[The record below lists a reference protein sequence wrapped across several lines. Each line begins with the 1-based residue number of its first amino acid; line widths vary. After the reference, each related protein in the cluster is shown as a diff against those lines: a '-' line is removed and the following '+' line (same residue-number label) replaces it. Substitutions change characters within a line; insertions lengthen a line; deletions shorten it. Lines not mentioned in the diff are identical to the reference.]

1 MASKTKYVHGQQDYQ
16 SLYKS
21 LAQLPCCAKCIQS
34 EVTPNQ
40 DSTGCIA
47 AKLEEAGGGYV
58 THNLIHELSSEIS
71 VYS

>member
-1 MASKTKYVHGQQDYQ
+1 MVSNII
-16 SLYKS
+16 LYIIYIIII
-21 LAQLPCCAKCIQS
+21 QIPCCAECIQS
-34 EVTPNQ
+34 EATPNQ

-58 THNLIHELSSEIS
+58 THNLVHELTSEIS